1 MELDL
6 MKYFKYCIYKKIK
19 EFVNENDILDIIY
32 VQIEPFLNL
41 CDDLRLKDVYNKD
54 LLTREE
60 LFKTLS
66 NYEKNQI
73 SEYNYAKFLARYF
86 VPQKEFREALLNE
99 LRQEIQRFC
108 KYNYEFDANIKFI
121 MDLEGNTITDI
132 LKIPYTTKLLFAGA
146 SEISLEKLNFIQG
159 LVNLK
164 TQP

>member
-86 VPQKEFREALLNE
+86 VP
-99 LRQEIQRFC
+99 
-108 KYNYEFDANIKFI
+108 
-121 MDLEGNTITDI
+121 
-132 LKIPYTTKLLFAGA
+132 
-146 SEISLEKLNFIQG
+146 
-159 LVNLK
+159 
-164 TQP
+164 